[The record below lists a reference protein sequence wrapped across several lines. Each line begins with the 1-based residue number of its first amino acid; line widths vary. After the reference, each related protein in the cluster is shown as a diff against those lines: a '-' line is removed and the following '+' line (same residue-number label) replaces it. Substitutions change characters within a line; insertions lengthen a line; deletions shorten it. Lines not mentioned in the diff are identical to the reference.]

1 MSAGAIAR
9 AAGLLLLGSLASRL
23 LGLGREQVIAALYG
37 ASATTSAFATAAT
50 IPTMIYDLL
59 IGGAVTAAL
68 VPVFSQ
74 YRRTGAERDLGQV
87 MGTLLLLGGLG
98 LALLSVGV
106 VLAAPLLVGL
116 LAPGQEPALFA
127 QTVLFAQLVGPSVIF
142 LGLAGVTGALLM
154 ACDRF
159 GYTALAQSAYNGG
172 IILGAL
178 LLSPVL
184 GPAALCVGVLGGSAL
199 QLLFQLLGLRGLSLR
214 LGVAFGH
221 PGLRQIVRLYA
232 PVAAGL
238 VVSQIGVAIDRH
250 LAWQT
255 GEESVAVM
263 RFATTLVQLPL
274 GLVGTATGLAVLP
287 VLSRLSAENPA
298 EQAAFRTTL
307 AMGIR
312 LSLLGV
318 LPLMVGLV
326 VLRVP
331 VIAILFERQAF
342 DARATAL
349 TALAFLLYAPQMP
362 FWAVDQ
368 LLIFAFYARRDTLT
382 PMLVGLLGVGLYLAT
397 GLPLSRLWGM
407 PGLVLANTVQ
417 NSLHAVVLYGLL
429 CRRWGGLGGQGIE
442 GLLWRAGLAAAA
454 EGLVLSGLLLL
465 AEPLLAQGWLSRL
478 LTTVGLASLGL
489 GVYLAVLRGLRT
501 PDLATLWALVR
512 QRVGRRRPV
521 PLA

>member
-199 QLLFQLLGLRGLSLR
+199 QLLLQLLGLRGLSLR

-298 EQAAFRTTL
+298 EQAAFADEAQVIEARE
-307 AMGIR
+307 ADAR
-312 LSLLGV
+312 
-318 LPLMVGLV
+318 
-326 VLRVP
+326 LRVRVAALERRAAALEQGRARRRVHRFVCGRAAHCRGSLSGAARSWLCRAHP
-331 VIAILFERQAF
+331 VP
-342 DARATAL
+342 ARARK
-349 TALAFLLYAPQMP
+349 
-362 FWAVDQ
+362 D
-368 LLIFAFYARRDTLT
+368 RK
-382 PMLVGLLGVGLYLAT
+382 
-397 GLPLSRLWGM
+397 S
-407 PGLVLANTVQ
+407 
-417 NSLHAVVLYGLL
+417 VV
-429 CRRWGGLGGQGIE
+429 
-442 GLLWRAGLAAAA
+442 
-454 EGLVLSGLLLL
+454 
-465 AEPLLAQGWLSRL
+465 
-478 LTTVGLASLGL
+478 
-489 GVYLAVLRGLRT
+489 
-501 PDLATLWALVR
+501 
-512 QRVGRRRPV
+512 
-521 PLA
+521 